1 MITDILRSTRQHLH
15 GLADLILPRR
25 CIVCEEKLA
34 PDEKHLCR
42 NCSSDIPQTR
52 FWQLKH
58 NRMSDKFNDSIQ
70 KWLEKQWDISG
81 STTSQHERYAY
92 AAALFFFND
101 DANYKKI
108 PYSIKY
114 KGNIQ
119 GGRHF
124 GILLGQK
131 LASAQWFGDIDVII
145 PVPLHWRRRWTRG
158 YNQAEIIAS
167 GLSAAL
173 ETPVRTDI
181 LKRHKYTKTQIRL
194 NIKEKA
200 GNVDGAF
207 SVTAGPHEGIRHILL
222 VDDVFTTGS
231 TLLACFVALRKAFP
245 PAVRI
250 SIATLGFVGR
260 Y

>member
-1 MITDILRSTRQHLH
+1 MTAKVLHRLEQYRRLPLRSSRPIIRHESVHDLP
-15 GLADLILPRR
+15 GL
-25 CIVCEEKLA
+25 
-34 PDEKHLCR
+34 
-42 NCSSDIPQTR
+42 
-52 FWQLKH
+52 
-58 NRMSDKFNDSIQ
+58 
-70 KWLEKQWDISG
+70 
-81 STTSQHERYAY
+81 
-92 AAALFFFND
+92 
-101 DANYKKI
+101 
-108 PYSIKY
+108 
-114 KGNIQ
+114 
-119 GGRHF
+119 
-124 GILLGQK
+124 LLGQK

-145 PVPLHWRRRWTRG
+145 PIPLHWRRRWTRG

-231 TLLACFVALRKAFP
+231 TALACFWALREVFP
-245 PAVRI
+245 PSVRI
-250 SIATLGFVGR
+250 SVATLGFVGEP
-260 Y
+260 